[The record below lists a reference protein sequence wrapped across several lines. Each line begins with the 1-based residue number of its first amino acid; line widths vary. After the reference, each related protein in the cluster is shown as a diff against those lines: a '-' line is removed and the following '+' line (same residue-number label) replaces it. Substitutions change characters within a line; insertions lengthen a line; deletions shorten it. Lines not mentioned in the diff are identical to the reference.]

1 MRASSHKAHRGGTLS
16 LYRYGVHSGLKAL
29 ARSAR
34 RHLRNDG
41 PASPAADS
49 DAHPRPFVHETR
61 SCKSLHFCVRQTQS
75 RMLKRD
81 PDALVV
87 DYTRTM
93 MGFLLLNAQPRRIGM
108 IGLGGGSLA
117 KFCYRILPQTRIDV
131 VEINPHV
138 VALRDEFCVPPD
150 DERFRVHLDDGAAF
164 VGQLRAA
171 FDVLLIDAYTR
182 TGLPTHLSTPKFF
195 ASCRRALRD
204 DGVLAANLYCPDS
217 DAVMDRL
224 RDAFRGEVFCVDE
237 EDGTNRVAFACTG
250 QQLRARPRMA
260 LRAPDPIPQ
269 ASWDG
274 LLPEFAR
281 VRWAIRRSFASELS
295 CMKHENGE

>member
-1 MRASSHKAHRGGTLS
+1 MKNG
-16 LYRYGVHSGLKAL
+16 
-29 ARSAR
+29 
-34 RHLRNDG
+34 G
-41 PASPAADS
+41 PASSSAGS
-49 DAHPRPFVHETR
+49 DAHHQPFVHETR
-61 SCKSLHFCVRQTQS
+61 SYKSLHFCVRETQS

-81 PDALVV
+81 PDALVI

-93 MGFLLLNAQPRRIGM
+93 MGFLLLNARPRRIAM

-117 KFCYRILPQTRIDV
+117 KFCYRILPRTRIDV
-131 VEINPHV
+131 FEINPHV
-138 VALRDEFCVPPD
+138 VALRDEFCVPQD
-150 DERFRVHLDDGAAF
+150 DERFEVHLGDGAAF
-164 VGQLRAA
+164 VSESRHA

-182 TGLPTHLSTPKFF
+182 TGLPTRLSTPRFF

-217 DAVMDRL
+217 DVLIDRL
-224 RDAFRGEVFCVDE
+224 RDAFCGEVFCVDE

-250 QQLRARPRMA
+250 DQLRQHPRMA

-269 ASWDG
+269 ANWDS

-281 VRWAIRRSFASELS
+281 VRWAIRRSFA
-295 CMKHENGE
+295 

>member
-1 MRASSHKAHRGGTLS
+1 MRASPHKSHRGGTLS
-16 LYRYGVHSGLKAL
+16 LYRYGVHSSLKAL
-29 ARSAR
+29 ARNAR
-34 RHLRNDG
+34 RRLKNGGPTSPPAESGAHHL
-41 PASPAADS
+41 
-49 DAHPRPFVHETR
+49 PFVHETR
-61 SCKSLHFCVRQTQS
+61 SYRSLHFCMRQTQS

-81 PDALVV
+81 PDALVI

-93 MGFLLLNAQPRRIGM
+93 MGFLLLNAQPCRIGM

-131 VEINPHV
+131 VEINPHI

-150 DERFRVHLDDGAAF
+150 DERFQVHLGDGAAF
-164 VGQLRAA
+164 VSELRDT

-182 TGLPTHLSTPKFF
+182 TGLPTHLSTAKFF

-217 DAVMDRL
+217 DVLLDRL
-224 RDAFRGEVFCVDE
+224 RDAFRGEVVCVDE
-237 EDGTNRVAFACTG
+237 EDGTNRVAFACRG
-250 QQLRARPRMA
+250 ERLRARPRMA

-269 ASWDG
+269 VSWDS

-281 VRWAIRRSFASELS
+281 VRWAIRRPFA
-295 CMKHENGE
+295 

>member
-1 MRASSHKAHRGGTLS
+1 MRAPPHKSHRGGTLN
-16 LYRYGVHSGLKAL
+16 LFRYGVHSSLKAL

-34 RHLRNDG
+34 RRLKDGG
-41 PASPAADS
+41 PASTPTGP
-49 DAHPRPFVHETR
+49 DAHHRPFVHETR
-61 SCKSLHFCVRQTQS
+61 SYKSLHFCVRQTQS

-93 MGFLLLNAQPRRIGM
+93 MAFLLLNAQPARIGM

-117 KFCYRILPQTRIDV
+117 KFCYRILPHTRIDV

-150 DERFRVHLDDGAAF
+150 DARFQVHLGDGAAF
-164 VGQLRAA
+164 VGESRAA

-217 DAVMDRL
+217 DLLVERL
-224 RDAFRGEVFCVDE
+224 RDAFRGAVVCVDE
-237 EDGTNRVAFACTG
+237 VDETNRVAFACKG
-250 QQLRARPRMA
+250 EQLQQRPRVA
-260 LRAPDPIPQ
+260 LHAPDPIPQ
-269 ASWDG
+269 VSWDS

-281 VRWAIRRSFASELS
+281 VRWAIRRSFA
-295 CMKHENGE
+295 